1 MNKTIRILTALAAL
15 LLLGVTAVAFASCDK
30 TPETPAD
37 TTVEDTTP
45 EATPAPTGYMVP
57 VESAVPM
64 VRMDVFPPLPPEA
77 DAPSPPPPQ
86 PESSPSAVAVTKSVA
101 KIRFIISAP
110 FPQNQAVSG
119 PQAPGT
125 PVPRI
130 FIYACCLG
138 I

>member
-1 MNKTIRILTALAAL
+1 MNKKNRILTALAAIL
-15 LLLGVTAVAFASCDK
+15 LAGVTAVGLVACDN
-30 TPETPAD
+30 TPDVPAD

-101 KIRFIISAP
+101 KIRFIISLEC
-110 FPQNQAVSG
+110 FF
-119 PQAPGT
+119 
-125 PVPRI
+125 
-130 FIYACCLG
+130 FIL
-138 I
+138 